1 MPVQKGQVRA
11 VPLAIPE
18 PGEDAA
24 ERKRVL
30 NVLAQRRYR
39 QKRKE
44 HIRKLEAKAV
54 VADQPQEPP
63 QLNGSKD
70 HRALQEP
77 PQSNG
82 FNDPRALQDVA
93 EKTSS
98 NIQHQ
103 QCPFAAAHLY
113 VPDDGQVLPDDFN
126 LAAQTLVSPGD
137 PFSNILLDDQ
147 ALWDTSILLPSLP
160 STPLS
165 TSRHSSTDESETWSL
180 TPAAAAKS
188 PPQLQPPALAA
199 NGGMAYSFPDEAYL
213 EMTEL
218 NLLRGL
224 MAIAKRLNVHD
235 TVWSLTAQSPFA
247 NPAAATAI
255 AEFNHLPVN
264 LRPSLLQLTVPHH
277 PIIDLLPWPSTRDRM
292 IKILAQPPEFRP
304 PSAASPMALLDFVYD
319 VEDSAEGVRVSGDD
333 PYSANNWEV
342 GEKVFK
348 SWWWVFDK
356 DIIMRSNELRASR
369 GAPLL
374 GGSILGE
381 VA

>member
-1 MPVQKGQVRA
+1 MPVKKGQVRA

-18 PGEDAA
+18 PGADAA

-44 HIRKLEAKAV
+44 HIRKLEAKAS
-54 VADQPQEPP
+54 VADQPHEAP
-63 QLNGSKD
+63 QLDSF
-70 HRALQEP
+70 
-77 PQSNG
+77 S
-82 FNDPRALQDVA
+82 DPRAPPELDDQAASD
-93 EKTSS
+93 
-98 NIQHQ
+98 IQQ
-103 QCPFAAAHLY
+103 PQCPFAAAHLY
-113 VPDDGQVLPDDFN
+113 PFDDGPVLPNDVD

-137 PFSNILLDDQ
+137 PFSNILPEDQ
-147 ALWDTSILLPSLP
+147 GLWDTSILLPSLP

-165 TSRHSSTDESETWSL
+165 TSKHSSSGESETWSL
-180 TPAAAAKS
+180 TPPAVAKS
-188 PPQLQPPALAA
+188 PPEWQATSQPADFAA
-199 NGGMAYSFPDEAYL
+199 GDMTFSFPDEAYL

-218 NLLRGL
+218 TLLRGF
-224 MAIAKRLNVHD
+224 MAIARRLNVHD
-235 TVWSLTAQSPFA
+235 EVWSLTAQSPFA
-247 NPAAATAI
+247 NSAAAM
-255 AEFNHLPVN
+255 AEFNHLPAN

-292 IKILAQPPEFRP
+292 IQVLMQPPEFRP

-342 GEKVFK
+342 GEKVFT

>member
-1 MPVQKGQVRA
+1 MPVKKGQVKA

-18 PGEDAA
+18 PGKDAA

-54 VADQPQEPP
+54 VAEAVQDTDPP
-63 QLNGSKD
+63 QAS
-70 HRALQEP
+70 
-77 PQSNG
+77 PQSNSVR
-82 FNDPRALQDVA
+82 DQRASQDLDDGA
-93 EKTSS
+93 AS
-98 NIQHQ
+98 NGQ

-113 VPDDGQVLPDDFN
+113 TFDNDPILPTDLS
-126 LAAQTLVSPGD
+126 LAAQALVSPGD
-137 PFSNILLDDQ
+137 PFGDMLPDDPS
-147 ALWDTSILLPSLP
+147 LWDTSILLPSLP
-160 STPLS
+160 STP
-165 TSRHSSTDESETWSL
+165 TSSSKHSSSGESDTWSL
-180 TPAAAAKS
+180 TPPALAKS
-188 PPQLQPPALAA
+188 SEAWPATSQPPAFAED
-199 NGGMAYSFPDEAYL
+199 MTYSFPDEAYL

-218 NLLRGL
+218 NLLRGF
-224 MAIAKRLNVHD
+224 MAIAKRLNIHE

-247 NPAAATAI
+247 NSATAM

-292 IKILAQPPEFRP
+292 IKVLMQPPEFRP
-304 PSAASPMALLDFVYD
+304 PNAASPMALLDFVYD
-319 VEDSAEGVRVSGDD
+319 VEDTAEGVRVSGDD
-333 PYSANNWEV
+333 PYSAHNWEV

>member
-1 MPVQKGQVRA
+1 MPVRKGQVKT

-18 PGEDAA
+18 PGKDAA

-54 VADQPQEPP
+54 VAEAVQDTDQPQASP
-63 QLNGSKD
+63 
-70 HRALQEP
+70 R
-77 PQSNG
+77 SNSVSIS
-82 FNDPRALQDVA
+82 DPRASQDLDDEA
-93 EKTSS
+93 ASHS
-98 NIQHQ
+98 QQ
-103 QCPFAAAHLY
+103 LQCPFAAAHLY
-113 VPDDGQVLPDDFN
+113 PFDNDPILPNDLG
-126 LAAQTLVSPGD
+126 LAAQALVSPGD
-137 PFSNILLDDQ
+137 PFGNLLPDDHS
-147 ALWDTSILLPSLP
+147 LWDTSILLPSLP

-165 TSRHSSTDESETWSL
+165 TSKHSSSGESETWSL
-180 TPAAAAKS
+180 TPAALPKS
-188 PPQLQPPALAA
+188 PEEWQAPPQPPAFAA
-199 NGGMAYSFPDEAYL
+199 EDMTYSFPDEAYL
-213 EMTEL
+213 EMTEIS
-218 NLLRGL
+218 LLRGF
-224 MAIAKRLNVHD
+224 MAVAKRLNIHES
-235 TVWSLTAQSPFA
+235 VWSLTAQSPFV
-247 NPAAATAI
+247 NSATAM
-255 AEFNHLPVN
+255 AEFTHLPVN

-292 IKILAQPPEFRP
+292 IRLLMQPPEFRP
-304 PSAASPMALLDFVYD
+304 PNAASPMALLDFVYD
-319 VEDSAEGVRVSGDD
+319 VEDSAEGVRISGDD
-333 PYSANNWEV
+333 PYSAHNWEV

-356 DIIMRSNELRASR
+356 DIIMRSNQLRASR